1 MKQNGI
7 WKILINICDIQ
18 ISFNSAETSKK
29 LKCFSPGA
37 KIVKSNTV
45 TVTVQLET
53 IFPEFSNFQW
63 KASLPYLGM
72 LFLFNN

>member
-1 MKQNGI
+1 M
-7 WKILINICDIQ
+7 
-18 ISFNSAETSKK
+18 
-29 LKCFSPGA
+29 LKC
-37 KIVKSNTV
+37 NTV
-45 TVTVQLET
+45 TTVQLET